1 MKDIVITRKALR
13 RELFI
18 LLGCFIFAILL
29 NIYAIIKYSRPAI
42 ELVSM
47 IGYVIVVTVIAY
59 LILVVIRLIILFF
72 VSLVSGEN
80 FSDKVLTV

>member
-42 ELVSM
+42 EFVSM

-72 VSLVSGEN
+72 VWLIN
-80 FSDKVLTV
+80 KIFRKK

>member
-47 IGYVIVVTVIAY
+47 IGYVIVVAVIAY

-72 VSLVSGEN
+72 VWLIN
-80 FSDKVLTV
+80 KIFRKK

>member
-47 IGYVIVVTVIAY
+47 IGYVIVVTIIAY

-72 VSLVSGEN
+72 VWLIN
-80 FSDKVLTV
+80 KIFRKK

>member
-29 NIYAIIKYSRPAI
+29 NIYAIIKYSRHDF

-47 IGYVIVVTVIAY
+47 IGYVIVVTLIAY

-72 VSLVSGEN
+72 VWLIN
-80 FSDKVLTV
+80 KIFRKK

>member
-72 VSLVSGEN
+72 VWLIN
-80 FSDKVLTV
+80 KIFRKK